1 MGPQEVRRKTLILL
15 TEGLVEEIVY
25 SSMLEKL
32 YGGRQVECEDAPT
45 PLEALIDPLIR
56 RAKCYTL
63 EHGDLIVI
71 VNSRG
76 YENLRNTIRQLLT
89 QPELPEALGQLDLR
103 IAVAADRDKNPTESI
118 RGVLSS
124 MGLQATGGDTLTVEL
139 GNGAKLAIH
148 VIEQGGEGDTA
159 TGEIEDELRKL
170 VETLK
175 PELQHAAKKVE
186 EIYGPLTDK
195 QKLLIYLALLERKP
209 KIRELYELFREAVAA
224 ASRDAIE
231 HLGLAKGLGK
241 ALG

>member
-1 MGPQEVRRKTLILL
+1 VKTLILL
-15 TEGLVEEIVY
+15 VEGLVEEIVY

-32 YGGRQVECEDAPT
+32 HGGRQVECGGAPT
-45 PLEALIDPLIR
+45 PLKILIRSFMR
-56 RAKCYTL
+56 RAKCYAL
-63 EHGDLIVI
+63 ERGDLVVV
-71 VNSRG
+71 VNCGG
-76 YENLRNTIRQLLT
+76 YENLKNMIKQLLT
-89 QPELPEALGQLDLR
+89 HPELPEVLSQLDIR
-103 IAVAADRDKNPTESI
+103 IAVAADRDKSPAESI

-139 GNGAKLAIH
+139 GRAKLTIH
-148 VIEQGGEGDTA
+148 IIEQGGEGGTA

-175 PELQHAAKKVE
+175 PELQRAAEKIE
-186 EIYGPLTDK
+186 EAYGPLTDK

-224 ASRDAIE
+224 ASRDAILS
-231 HLGLAKGLGK
+231 LGLAKGLGK